1 MSKPDWRAL
10 QSQFAAAHA
19 STGISPKAWC
29 EQEGLNYSSARRY
42 IKKPVKNSA
51 QKSAQNKSAQKPS
64 KSRTS
69 QKPEPVGAAQKKAAH
84 DPSTSSFCA
93 DLNAQE
99 QIFVTAFLKTRDKY
113 DAYKKAGY
121 TGGDRAARMLHR
133 KPNITRAINRGLE
146 QLHKDAVLSGQ
157 EVLRHWHEIA
167 IADPGEI
174 SQMRRCCCR
183 HCWGER
189 FLYQWR
195 DIDEYDRAAEK
206 AIAAGKPQP
215 EYGGLGFM
223 ENDDPNPDCPRCAGE
238 GVADIYLADTRDLTG
253 PSRRLIAGVKK
264 SKFGIEIMMRDQD
277 AALKNLAAFHHLA
290 VSEQERELRLL
301 RLEHER
307 LANEKLKAEIEA
319 IRNGRKEGEL
329 VVVHN
334 ALQVPGAIQPTQDNG
349 EGD

>member
-42 IKKPVKNSA
+42 IKKPVKKTAQESSKGTA
-51 QKSAQNKSAQKPS
+51 QKSAQNKSAQKTS
-64 KSRTS
+64 KASIS
-69 QKPEPVGAAQKKAAH
+69 QKAEPARAAQKKSAH

-99 QIFVTAFLKTRDKY
+99 QTFVTEFLKTRDKY
-113 DAYKKAGY
+113 AAYKKAGY

-146 QLHKDAVLSGQ
+146 QLYKDAVLSGQ
-157 EVLRHWHEIA
+157 EILRHWHEIA

-206 AIAAGKPQP
+206 AINDGKPQP
-215 EYGGLGFM
+215 EYGGQGFI
-223 ENDDPNPDCPRCAGE
+223 ENDDPNPDCPRCA
-238 GVADIYLADTRDLTG
+238 
-253 PSRRLIAGVKK
+253 VKGWQM
-264 SKFGIEIMMRDQD
+264 FIWQIP
-277 AALKNLAAFHHLA
+277 A
-290 VSEQERELRLL
+290 
-301 RLEHER
+301 
-307 LANEKLKAEIEA
+307 
-319 IRNGRKEGEL
+319 
-329 VVVHN
+329 
-334 ALQVPGAIQPTQDNG
+334 T
-349 EGD
+349 